1 MKSSNL
7 VNLAK
12 FVFIILLV
20 FLVGYVIYV
29 RPEKFNTSAQIS
41 ENEAGNLDNS
51 DLTLRD
57 SIVNYA
63 VELLGTPYVVAGN
76 GRDGFDCSGYVYFVY
91 QHFDIDIPRS
101 TSAFENH
108 GTEIHLA
115 DVKKGDLLLFLS
127 PTRNAIGHIGI
138 VSTADGPDSEFIHAT
153 SGREMKVVITNLSN
167 EGYTRRFVKAIRVL

>member
-1 MKSSNL
+1 PFSMKSSNI

-29 RPEKFNTSAQIS
+29 QPEEFDPKAQIS
-41 ENEAGNLDNS
+41 ENAGSLDNS

-57 SIVNYA
+57 SLVNYA
-63 VELLGTPYVVAGN
+63 LELLGTPYVVAGN
-76 GRDGFDCSGYVYFVY
+76 GRDGFDCSGFVYFVY

-108 GTEIHLA
+108 
-115 DVKKGDLLLFLS
+115 
-127 PTRNAIGHIGI
+127 
-138 VSTADGPDSEFIHAT
+138 
-153 SGREMKVVITNLSN
+153 
-167 EGYTRRFVKAIRVL
+167 